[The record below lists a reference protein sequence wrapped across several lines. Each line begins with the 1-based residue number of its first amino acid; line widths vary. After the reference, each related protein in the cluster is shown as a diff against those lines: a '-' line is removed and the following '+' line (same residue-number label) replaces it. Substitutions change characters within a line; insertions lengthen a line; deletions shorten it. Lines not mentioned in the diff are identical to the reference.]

1 MVIFIVRDRQRR
13 RKIQEANQLPSLDD
27 EKNSAQGQFPNPTS
41 GKVDNPIYTTTPF
54 LSPTRSNHA
63 RGGSMASWAQVVPE
77 DQRYPV
83 NSTPSLSK
91 DIEQV
96 PRSPDPRRS
105 LHSLDIE
112 GMLNMA
118 TLQSESPSRENSRAT
133 TIGPIIHP
141 PSVTVP
147 GPTFLGPGTNPRHF
161 RNLPDVPVGPTSMAF
176 SGYSVNPFEGHESI
190 TASFLHGNQHDGP
203 SARFPGGPTM
213 LPPSPSDGLA
223 PSRGKVLTGANRRSG
238 LD

>member
-1 MVIFIVRDRQRR
+1 MVIFIVRDRRRR
-13 RKIQEANQLPSLDD
+13 RKIQEANQLPSLAVD
-27 EKNSAQGQFPNPTS
+27 EKSSAQGQFPNPTN
-41 GKVDNPIYTTTPF
+41 GTADNPIYTTTPF
-54 LSPTRSNHA
+54 LSPTRSNFA
-63 RGGSMASWAQVVPE
+63 RGSMASWAQVVPE
-77 DQRYPV
+77 DQRYPA
-83 NSTPSLSK
+83 NSAPSLSK
-91 DIEQV
+91 DIGQV
-96 PRSPDPRRS
+96 PRSPNPRQS

-118 TLQSESPSRENSRAT
+118 TLQSESLSKENSKAT
-133 TIGPIIHP
+133 IIGPIIRP

-161 RNLPDVPVGPTSMAF
+161 RNLPDVPAGPTSMAF

-213 LPPSPSDGLA
+213 LPSSP
-223 PSRGKVLTGANRRSG
+223 
-238 LD
+238 

>member
-1 MVIFIVRDRQRR
+1 MAIFIVRDRRRR
-13 RKIQEANQLPSLDD
+13 RKIQGANQLPDD
-27 EKNSAQGQFPNPTS
+27 EKSSTQGQFPNPTN
-41 GKVDNPIYTTTPF
+41 GNVNNPVYTTTPF

-63 RGGSMASWAQVVPE
+63 RGSMASWAQVVPE
-77 DQRYPV
+77 DQRYLA
-83 NSTPSLSK
+83 NSTPSVSR

-118 TLQSESPSRENSRAT
+118 TLQSEGSSRENSKAT

-141 PSVTVP
+141 PSVTLP
-147 GPTFLGPGTNPRHF
+147 GPRKVGPGTNPRHF

-203 SARFPGGPTM
+203 SARFPGGATR
-213 LPPSPSDGLA
+213 LPSSPSDGLA
-223 PSRGKVLTGANRRSG
+223 PNRGSASRRSS